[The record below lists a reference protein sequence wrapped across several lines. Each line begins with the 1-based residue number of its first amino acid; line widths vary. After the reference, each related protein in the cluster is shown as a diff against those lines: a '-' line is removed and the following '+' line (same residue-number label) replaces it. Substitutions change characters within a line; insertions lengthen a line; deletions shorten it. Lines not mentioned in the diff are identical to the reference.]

1 MVRPGSFNDGEGY
14 LRAKRIII
22 CLLGA
27 SWVFQMVLPTYVT
40 ADSALMRFLSPSGG
54 ISRELLPHEPEA
66 LVLNPALRAPRSLF
80 PDLPVLMTRYGSG
93 NPWFL
98 PFLGV
103 GFSRGE
109 TTDVMRQMLHESFTQ
124 ATPSVQRLL
133 ENNVVPN
140 EFQVGIRIP
149 F

>member
-1 MVRPGSFNDGEGY
+1 VY
-14 LRAKRIII
+14 LPTKSII

-27 SWVFQMVLPTYVT
+27 SLVSYLVLPAHVT
-40 ADSALMRFLSPSGG
+40 ADNALMSLLNPSIE
-54 ISRELLPHEPEA
+54 ISRNWSANEPAA
-66 LVLNPALRAPRSLF
+66 LVLNPAFRAPRSLF

-93 NPWFL
+93 NPRFL

-109 TTDVMRQMLHESFTQ
+109 TTDVMRQMLHESVTQ
-124 ATPSVQRLL
+124 VTPSVQRLL
-133 ENNVVPN
+133 ENSVVPS